1 MSLIADCTLMIP
13 HTNAMNGHPQDP
25 RSVLDMRFDIRN
37 LLHAFQADILSDTI
51 SAYRP
56 FDSAAPG
63 GTLSPG
69 AAPTRTPMISV
80 WTFTAPNTQ
89 NFKINFKD
97 RVQAYMNLYGTEVA
111 TFLCDD
117 SPDASLYYS

>member
-13 HTNAMNGHPQDP
+13 HTSATNGHPQDH
-25 RSVLDMRFDIRN
+25 RSVLDIRSDIRN

-56 FDSAAPG
+56 FDSTTDAP
-63 GTLSPG
+63 
-69 AAPTRTPMISV
+69 PTRTPMISV

-97 RVQAYMNLYGTEVA
+97 RVQAYINLYGTEVA

-117 SPDASLYYS
+117 SPDASLYHS